1 MVKIFVKDFGTLTLE
16 MDYEAAKNTAAN
28 FVKLARSGFYDGLVF
43 HRIIKG
49 FMIQGGGYNEKGE
62 EKNLDYSIYGDFL
75 SNGTNNPLKHTRG
88 VISMAR
94 TMEKDSASSQ
104 FFIMH
109 KDAPHLDGQ
118 YAAFGKLVDGFDTLD
133 KIAKVRVDHYMN
145 WPYDPVVIEKV
156 EVIDEP
162 DYEVETIKC

>member
-1 MVKIFVKDFGTLTLE
+1 MVKIFVKDYGTLTLK

-28 FVKLARSGFYDGLVF
+28 FVELARSGFYDGLIF

-49 FMIQGGGYNEKGE
+49 FMIQGGGYEASGKEKDTG
-62 EKNLDYSIYGDFL
+62 YSIHGDFI
-75 SNGTNNPLKHTRG
+75 SNGTKNELKHTRG

-94 TMEKDSASSQ
+94 TMDKDSASSQ

-109 KDAPHLDGQ
+109 KDTPHLDGE
-118 YAAFGKLVDGFDTLD
+118 YAAFGTLIDGFDTLD
-133 KIAKVRVDHYMN
+133 KIAKVRVDHYLN
-145 WPYDPVVIEKV
+145 KPYDPVVIEKV

-162 DYEVETIKC
+162 HYGVTKIF